1 MTINLNAFVGS
12 CRPVG
17 DALMAKQPQHH
28 VVSSRCGLPRLR
40 CSPSHQSSR
49 SSSPRTDSM
58 SPEKESRS
66 VAIEKRS
73 KQYFFKLL
81 SAARTRDKRLLAS
94 TMKSLGAD
102 KEYLKQMRT
111 ADPKVADP
119 LQVQD
124 VLLKAASRCGQPI
137 FADRVFTAMLDRGQ
151 RPTQHTAGAFLD
163 ALKRDRQADRCVSAY
178 TEMMDK
184 GVDLGDVCFNIVVS
198 ALVQDGNFAGGLDML
213 ERASTGWG
221 IDPDA
226 YTFNLFFSAAA
237 KTRSSA
243 SRDAAKKAEQLM
255 SRLGVAPDRITINA
269 RIDHAIKQGRLDEAI
284 ETFERALDGD
294 FPGVVPD
301 VITFNVGIA
310 AYMARNRDDT
320 AFKLL
325 EEMNRREIRPRADT
339 FNSILTGLTKGG
351 DTLRVIEVFNKYLRQ
366 DDSGH
371 GSSVAP
377 TLVSYNLV
385 LQALCLEND
394 KRQARLV
401 DAEMR
406 RRGIKPDNITLAA
419 LVRLQ
424 FSREDVYNVMETA
437 RKLRIDPS
445 LTFLNSCIR
454 ALGDHSD
461 VYGAFQVMERIKALE
476 GIQPDV
482 FSYNSLIYALVQ
494 EPWVFEEIE
503 DVGSV
508 EDIPEVTAL
517 TASSSSRRAD
527 SKQAPLA
534 SVADVPSSHGS
545 RIAGLDLVI
554 DRVIGAEAALLLLE
568 EMKTLPDACGVSPDI
583 FTYTTVISGI
593 TRAEDARRAGRHVKQ
608 WWRTPRSGAGYQGYE
623 GVRAADGGEEQVS
636 STELCTQLYVEATE
650 RGIHLNGKICNAV
663 LVGFG
668 ADLTGAISF
677 WRRCVRPA
685 LVQGSDE
692 ESERDAVDGISAQ
705 QTRRP
710 QENRKQDLFSAYCGM
725 LYVCGRAQ
733 RPDAALKV
741 VFALK
746 KDGIR
751 PSSALS
757 NTYFKAKKDARDSED
772 DSQAG
777 PARFRVLRLLDR
789 QLENTL
795 EVECG
800 VSKHADP
807 MDLPIERIRIRF

>member
-1 MTINLNAFVGS
+1 MTVNLNAFVGS
-12 CRPVG
+12 CRPLG
-17 DALMAKQPQHH
+17 DALMAKHQQHH
-28 VVSSRCGLPRLR
+28 EVSSRCGLLRLR

-49 SSSPRTDSM
+49 SPPPCADSM
-58 SPEKESRS
+58 SLEKESRS

-111 ADPKVADP
+111 ADPEVADP

-137 FADRVFTAMLDRGQ
+137 FADKVFTAMLDRGQ

-178 TEMMDK
+178 TEMMDR

-213 ERASTGWG
+213 ERASSRWG

-237 KTRSSA
+237 KKRSSA
-243 SRDAAKKAEQLM
+243 SRAAAKKAEHLM
-255 SRLGVAPDRITINA
+255 SHLGVAPDRITINA
-269 RIDHAIKQGRLDEAI
+269 RIDHAIKQGKLDEAI
-284 ETFERALDGD
+284 ETFEQALDGD

-310 AYMARNRDDT
+310 AYMARNLDDR

-494 EPWVFEEIE
+494 DPWVFEEIE
-503 DVGSV
+503 DVGIV
-508 EDIPEVTAL
+508 EDIPEVTTA
-517 TASSSSRRAD
+517 TASSRPAG

-534 SVADVPSSHGS
+534 SVVDVPSSHGS
-545 RIAGLDLVI
+545 SSAGF

-583 FTYTTVISGI
+583 FTYTTVISGV
-593 TRAEDARRAGRHVKQ
+593 TRAEDARRAGRHTKQ
-608 WWRTPRSGAGYQGYE
+608 WWGTPRSGPGYKGI
-623 GVRAADGGEEQVS
+623 RAADGGSEQVS
-636 STELCTQLYVEATE
+636 STELCTQLYMEATE

-685 LVQGSDE
+685 LAQDSDV
-692 ESERDAVDGISAQ
+692 ESNGISAQ

-710 QENRKQDLFSAYCGM
+710 QENRKKDLFSAYCGL

-757 NTYFKAKKDARDSED
+757 NTYFKARKDSRESED
-772 DSQAG
+772 DPQAG
-777 PARFRVLRLLDR
+777 PARFRIMRLLDR

-800 VSKHADP
+800 VSKHADQ
-807 MDLPIERIRIRF
+807 MNLPIERIRIRF

>member
-1 MTINLNAFVGS
+1 MTVNLNSFVGS

-17 DALMAKQPQHH
+17 DALMAKHQQHH
-28 VVSSRCGLPRLR
+28 VLSSRCGLLRLR

-49 SSSPRTDSM
+49 SPPPRADSI
-58 SPEKESRS
+58 SLEKESRS

-111 ADPKVADP
+111 ADPEVADP
-119 LQVQD
+119 MQVQD

-137 FADRVFTAMLDRGQ
+137 FADKVFTAMLDRGQ

-178 TEMMDK
+178 TEMMDR

-213 ERASTGWG
+213 ERASSRWG

-237 KTRSSA
+237 KKRSSA
-243 SRDAAKKAEQLM
+243 SRVAAKKAEHLM
-255 SRLGVAPDRITINA
+255 SHLGVAPDRITINA
-269 RIDHAIKQGRLDEAI
+269 RIDHAIKQGKLDEAI
-284 ETFERALDGD
+284 KTFQQALDGD

-310 AYMARNRDDT
+310 AYMARNLDDR

-494 EPWVFEEIE
+494 DPWVFEEIE

-508 EDIPEVTAL
+508 EDIPEVTAA
-517 TASSSSRRAD
+517 TASSRPAG
-527 SKQAPLA
+527 SKQAPFA
-534 SVADVPSSHGS
+534 SVVDVPSSHGS
-545 RIAGLDLVI
+545 STAGL

-583 FTYTTVISGI
+583 FTYTTVISGV
-593 TRAEDARRAGRHVKQ
+593 TRAEDARRAGRHMKQ
-608 WWRTPRSGAGYQGYE
+608 WWWTPRSGPGYQGI
-623 GVRAADGGEEQVS
+623 RAADGGSEQVS
-636 STELCTQLYVEATE
+636 STELCTQLYMEATE

-685 LVQGSDE
+685 LVQDSDV
-692 ESERDAVDGISAQ
+692 ESNGISAQ

-710 QENRKQDLFSAYCGM
+710 QENRKKDLFSAYCGL

-757 NTYFKAKKDARDSED
+757 NTYFKARKDSRESED
-772 DSQAG
+772 DPQAG
-777 PARFRVLRLLDR
+777 PPRFRMMRLLDR

-800 VSKHADP
+800 VSKHADQ